1 MNLSDQEELLVLLY
15 LEQKEKLEC
24 SSAHFFEM
32 DLDLVEKVELQTQN
46 AKLAEEVVAVELARS
61 EMVV

>member
-1 MNLSDQEELLVLLY
+1 MVLLY